1 MSSQKGLREQI
12 EDKMKELVGK
22 YMSEITQEIDKYH
35 KQLLDMVNRIKEQI
49 R

>member
-1 MSSQKGLREQI
+1 MSSQRGLREQI

-22 YMSEITQEIDKYH
+22 YMNEITQEIDKYH
-35 KQLLDMVNRIKEQI
+35 KQLLDMVNRIREQI